1 MWNARRDPVSPTNS
15 IGGAGLVGS
24 IPADPTRHV
33 LQDSH
38 VNYRPPHFSCR
49 TPPKGVDRTPLKGI
63 SCTPLTVGAY
73 PRPLHRRT
81 IQKRALCLVKPQ
93 RGAAAPRLFGT
104 SSLHR

>member
-49 TPPKGVDRTPLKGI
+49 TPPKGI

-73 PRPLHRRT
+73 PPPASVGGRYKNRHFVSSSPNEGRR
-81 IQKRALCLVKPQ
+81 LPV
-93 RGAAAPRLFGT
+93 FSET
-104 SSLHR
+104 SSLHRKV